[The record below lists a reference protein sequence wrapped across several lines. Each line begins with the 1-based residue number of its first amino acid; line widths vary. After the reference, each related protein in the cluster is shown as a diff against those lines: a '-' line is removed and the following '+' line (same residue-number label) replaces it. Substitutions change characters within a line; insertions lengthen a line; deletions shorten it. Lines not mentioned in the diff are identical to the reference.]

1 MMALRLLGVA
11 ALAGAVPQHAGNT
24 PTGMS
29 DVCWYEE
36 GGTKP
41 CYDGDNT
48 SAAAMTFGTGLS
60 GGSFSLIEKTLFAH
74 KITAGHTGVMNH
86 FWSTCNTECEGALTV
101 RYYVDGEVNASIA
114 FEPGMAAWYFN
125 AGQFHMP
132 VSGYTHDKHSQNGT
146 EWSGYRFHEMD
157 PLRFEDGLKF
167 QWRCGDLAVRP
178 FSAPNGGSKCYCEH
192 PGHAGHCGG
201 ATIGTPTCD
210 MVKSYG
216 WVYVWPNAAR
226 PPAGPA

>member
-60 GGSFSLIEKTLFAH
+60 GGSFSPIEKTLFAH

-114 FEPGMAAWYFN
+114 FEPGMAA
-125 AGQFHMP
+125 
-132 VSGYTHDKHSQNGT
+132 GT
-146 EWSGYRFHEMD
+146 GFD
-157 PLRFEDGLKF
+157 D
-167 QWRCGDLAVRP
+167 
-178 FSAPNGGSKCYCEH
+178 
-192 PGHAGHCGG
+192 
-201 ATIGTPTCD
+201 
-210 MVKSYG
+210 
-216 WVYVWPNAAR
+216 
-226 PPAGPA
+226 PAGSTTKHHGDAPVEAPAWGVSAASKHLCRACDS